1 MTSSTGRNRSTDI
14 LSLAV
19 PIFALQ
25 ATQVIM
31 TLATA
36 AIVGRVDVAKLNA
49 LGIASG
55 FYGILS
61 LAGVGLASAA
71 LPLISEAVGQNSR
84 ARASRWLRHSAALAV
99 AAGLA
104 GGLLCFFGEQL
115 LGSFGVSTDLR
126 AQAGGYLRGISLAL
140 VPFYAYVCF
149 RSFSIALHQTAKIF
163 KIVVAAAVFQ
173 LIALL
178 IISKASTADDF
189 LFYAGLVTS
198 STWWVMATTLWAY
211 SKANPA
217 TRSLVNFGA
226 AYSFKSFQKLLKFG
240 IPMSARIMLSEAAPS
255 VSLLLVANRPAA
267 EVFVHV
273 VAIRVSRAIAI
284 FGLSFGAATTTLVAR
299 AMGAKELHRVSAIH
313 FRATIMVLCVSTFLI
328 FAWYIAPETVAGF
341 FAEGPIGYQST
352 YSGVI
357 LFASIYVLADGCQS
371 VTNAAL
377 TGLGRPTFALFGVV
391 VGTWIIGL
399 ASAYIVIH
407 WANASVTYL
416 WVCLAVGAGSSAA
429 LGLTLLRLQLARS
442 DSSQAAEKMRR
453 RKLHV

>member
-1 MTSSTGRNRSTDI
+1 
-14 LSLAV
+14 
-19 PIFALQ
+19 
-25 ATQVIM
+25 
-31 TLATA
+31 
-36 AIVGRVDVAKLNA
+36 
-49 LGIASG
+49 
-55 FYGILS
+55 
-61 LAGVGLASAA
+61 
-71 LPLISEAVGQNSR
+71 
-84 ARASRWLRHSAALAV
+84 
-99 AAGLA
+99 
-104 GGLLCFFGEQL
+104 
-115 LGSFGVSTDLR
+115 
-126 AQAGGYLRGISLAL
+126 
-140 VPFYAYVCF
+140 
-149 RSFSIALHQTAKIF
+149 
-163 KIVVAAAVFQ
+163 
-173 LIALL
+173 
-178 IISKASTADDF
+178 
-189 LFYAGLVTS
+189 
-198 STWWVMATTLWAY
+198 
-211 SKANPA
+211 
-217 TRSLVNFGA
+217 
-226 AYSFKSFQKLLKFG
+226 
-240 IPMSARIMLSEAAPS
+240 
-255 VSLLLVANRPAA
+255 
-267 EVFVHV
+267 
-273 VAIRVSRAIAI
+273 
-284 FGLSFGAATTTLVAR
+284 
-299 AMGAKELHRVSAIH
+299 MGAKELHRVSAIH